1 MNWPWLW
8 TMAWRDS
15 RKNRGKLMLFLS
27 SIVLGIAALVGI
39 NSFGDNLNRQIEG
52 QARELLGADLTLEAR
67 SDTARVNLNLPVVD
81 SAREVVF
88 PSMVSFPGKSGARLI
103 QVRALE
109 GDFPFYGK
117 LVTEP
122 LEAGRSFQSGQRA
135 LVDRTLMI
143 QFDAAIGE
151 KVQIGKL
158 QFTIAGALDQAPGQ
172 TGINSAIA
180 PTVYIPKSYLPETGL
195 VQKGSRVEYRT
206 HYQLAEGADAEA
218 WVEER
223 REELRERLIRTD
235 TVEEEKRDTGR
246 AFEDL
251 NQFLGLV
258 AFVALLLGCVGVAS
272 AVYIY
277 IREKIGTVAV
287 LRCLGAGGRQAFL
300 IFLLQIGA
308 MGLLGAVTG
317 ALVGVGVQ
325 QILPLVVRDFL
336 PVTVET
342 HLSFPSILLGIVTG
356 LFMSV
361 LFALAPLLQVRKAS
375 PLLTIR
381 TSSLDLQTARDP
393 VSWAVY
399 GGVLGFIFLFA
410 LFQLE
415 NWRNAG
421 AFTLALLIGFGV
433 LFLVARL
440 VMWLVRRFFPVS
452 WGFVWRQSL
461 ANLYRP
467 HNQTMVLIATIG
479 LGTALIST
487 VFYVQNMLLQQV
499 ELTGEGERPNMVL
512 FDIQNDQLA
521 GVETLVQEKGMEVM
535 QQDPVVNMRIQRIRG
550 YSRQEAQQDSTLDI
564 PDWPYRREYRVT
576 YRPEL
581 SASEKIASGEWI
593 GEASPG
599 EVIPVSVE
607 QEHAERIGV
616 EVGDRL
622 VFDVQGVPMEAE
634 VASLREVSWN
644 RVSSNFFIVFP
655 TGVIEQAPQFHILMT
670 RTSGPEA
677 SAEFQQAVLQQFPTV
692 SMINLGQILNTV
704 EEVLDKVAFV
714 IRFMALFSIF
724 TGLIVLLSSVRLSK
738 FQRLQESVLLR
749 TLGSQRRQIL
759 IITLFE
765 YFILGSLASLTGI
778 LLSFAGTWALAYFSF
793 DTVFQPAITP
803 VVFTYLL
810 ITGLT
815 VFIGFLNSRGVLSR
829 PPLEVL
835 RAEVTG

>member
-15 RKNRGKLMLFLS
+15 RKNRGKLTLFLS

-52 QARELLGADLTLEAR
+52 QARELLGADLTLETR
-67 SDTARVNLNLPVVD
+67 SDTARIHLNLPVID
-81 SAREVVF
+81 SAQEVVF

-109 GDFPFYGK
+109 GDFPFYGE

-122 LEAGRSFQSGQRA
+122 IEAGRSFQSGQQA
-135 LVDRTLMI
+135 LVDRTLML
-143 QFDAAIGE
+143 QFDVALGE
-151 KVQIGKL
+151 QVQIGKL
-158 QFTIAGALDQAPGQ
+158 KFTIAGTLDQAPGQ

-180 PTVYIPKSYLPETGL
+180 PTVYIPKFYLSETGL

-206 HYQLAEGADAEA
+206 HYRLPESADIEA
-218 WVEER
+218 WAEEN
-223 REELRERLIRTD
+223 REELRRRLIDVD
-235 TVEEEKRDTGR
+235 TVEEEKERTGR
-246 AFEDL
+246 AFGDL

-277 IREKIGTVAV
+277 IREKIATVAV
-287 LRCLGAGGRQAFL
+287 LRCLGATGRQAFL
-300 IFLLQIGA
+300 IFLLQIAA
-308 MGLLGAVTG
+308 MGLLGAATG
-317 ALVGVGVQ
+317 ALLGVGVQ
-325 QILPLVVRDFL
+325 QILPLVVQDFL
-336 PVTVET
+336 PVAVET
-342 HLSFPSILLGIVTG
+342 RLSFSSIFLGVVTG
-356 LFMSV
+356 LLMSV
-361 LFALAPLLQVRKAS
+361 LFALAPLLQIRKAS

-381 TSSLDLQTARDP
+381 TSSLDTQASRDP
-393 VSWAVY
+393 LTWAVY
-399 GGVLGFIFLFA
+399 GGVLIFIFLFA
-410 LFQLE
+410 LFQLGD
-415 NWRNAG
+415 WQNAG
-421 AFTLALLIGFGV
+421 AFTLALLIGFAV

-487 VFYVQNMLLQQV
+487 IFYVQGMLLQQV
-499 ELTGEGERPNMVL
+499 EISGEGERPNMVL
-512 FDIQNDQLA
+512 FDIQKDQLE
-521 GVETLVQEKGMEVM
+521 GVEALIRENGLELMH
-535 QQDPVVNMRIQRIRG
+535 QDPVVNMRIQNIRG
-550 YSRQEAQQDSTLDI
+550 YSRSEARQDSTLDI

-576 YRPEL
+576 YRSEL
-581 SASEKIASGEWI
+581 SSTEKIAAGTWV

-607 QEHAERIGV
+607 QDHAERIGV

-622 VFDVQGVPMEAE
+622 VFDVQGVPVEAE

-644 RVSSNFFIVFP
+644 RVSSNFFIIFP
-655 TGVIEQAPQFHILMT
+655 AGVIEQAPQFHIVMT
-670 RTSGPEA
+670 RTPDPETSA
-677 SAEFQQAVLQQFPTV
+677 SFQQAILRAFPTV

-704 EEVLDKVAFV
+704 QEVLDKVAFV
-714 IRFMALFSIF
+714 IRFMALFSIL
-724 TGLIVLLSSVRLSK
+724 TGLIVLMSSVRLSK

-749 TLGSQRRQIL
+749 TLGSKRRQIL
-759 IITLFE
+759 TITLFE

-793 DTVFQPAITP
+793 ETVFQPAIIP
-803 VVFTYLL
+803 VLVTYLL

-815 VFIGFLNSRGVLSR
+815 MFIGFLNSRSVVRR

-835 RAEVTG
+835 RAEVGG